1 MPFLD
6 VRLAP
11 RRTEQGLPGKAAS
24 ILAELTARYLKK
36 KPEVTAVAIQL
47 VEPTHWFVAGRS
59 LAEQGKASFFL
70 DVRVTAGTNTKDELA
85 AYVREVFR
93 AMGVLLGALQEE
105 SYVHVHEVPAH
116 GYGYGGLTQ
125 EHRYVR
131 STPEEGPRR

>member
-11 RRTEQGLPGKAAS
+11 RRTDPGLPGKAAGT
-24 ILAELTARYLKK
+24 LAELTARILKK
-36 KPEVTAVAIQL
+36 KPEVTAVAVQL
-47 VEPTHWFVAGRS
+47 VEPAHWFVAGRS

-70 DVRVTAGTNTKDELA
+70 DVRVTAGTNTKDEMG

-93 AMGVLLGALQEE
+93 AMGALLGELHEE

-125 EHRYVR
+125 ESRYVR
-131 STPEEGPRR
+131 ATL

>member
-6 VRLAP
+6 VRLSARPAP
-11 RRTEQGLPGKAAS
+11 DPAGVAAT
-24 ILAELTARYLKK
+24 LTELTARILKK
-36 KPEVTAVAIQL
+36 KPEVTAVAIQV
-47 VEPTHWFVAGRS
+47 VEPTHWFAAGRS
-59 LAEQGKASFFL
+59 LAAQERSSFFL

-93 AMGVLLGALQEE
+93 AMGVLLGALHEE

-125 EHRYVR
+125 EHRYIR
-131 STPEEGPRR
+131 ATL